1 MRIETYEK
9 YGIIMQIQVN
19 SDNII
24 NADDGT
30 IQAMRTLLL
39 NKLGR
44 FVPHL
49 TRLEVHLKDVNSTSA
64 GAPNIVCTLEA
75 RPAGLAPLTVDSNGP
90 TIDVAV
96 ARAAGKMV
104 TALDRT
110 FGKLT
115 DRKGH

>member
-1 MRIETYEK
+1 V
-9 YGIIMQIQVN
+9 QIQVN

-24 NADDGT
+24 NADDGA
-30 IQAMRTLLL
+30 IQAMKTLLL
-39 NKLGR
+39 DKLDR
-44 FVPHL
+44 FVTRL

-64 GAPNIVCTLEA
+64 GAPDTVCTLEA
-75 RPAGLAPLTVDSNGP
+75 RPNGLAPLTVDSNGP
-90 TIDVAV
+90 SIDIAV
-96 ARAAGKMV
+96 ASAAGKMV